1 MPRPAL
7 PHRFSFL
14 SPRGAAAQALRW
26 WGPCLLAAAGCA
38 PAQYFQSDARLGAPA
53 ETAAGAPARYT
64 AGRQYARPGVLHRV
78 FFGKHHRSTWAA
90 PVAAPVFD
98 VATAAPGGALRRVKL
113 GGGFNSTSLGVVAAD
128 GRPYV
133 LRTVDKDPRRALRGW
148 LKNSPLAWY
157 LRDNV
162 SATHPYGA
170 LAVPPLARAVG
181 VPHTNPRLFYARPA
195 DPALAGDSLAKL
207 RGQLV
212 WLEEKFSADAR
223 PTDAVPTAT
232 ALVGS
237 EAFYKRLFADPRH
250 RPDPA
255 ALLRAR
261 LLDAWLGDWDR
272 HAGQWTWAQV
282 PTPGAPT
289 GRFFYQPVPKDRDM
303 VFYRA
308 ADGVFPW
315 LFTRRFAMRKWNTFR
330 PTYYDLKGLLQ
341 QGHYLDEHGLIS
353 LTAGQFQAAAAAMQG
368 QLTDAAI
375 DSALHRLP
383 PAAYALEG
391 PYLAGALRQRRADL
405 PHVAAV
411 LYRRLSRRP
420 TVGGTAQA
428 ERFVVRRFADSTTVA
443 VYAPALGPDSLLLAR
458 TFSARETKVVT
469 LEGLEGADVFEVTEV
484 GSRATRGPHL
494 AIYGNPAARPPA
506 PGRGMR
512 YFTVPRRGAHAYS
525 HPAEE

>member
-1 MPRPAL
+1 M
-7 PHRFSFL
+7 
-14 SPRGAAAQALRW
+14 
-26 WGPCLLAAAGCA
+26 
-38 PAQYFQSDARLGAPA
+38 
-53 ETAAGAPARYT
+53 
-64 AGRQYARPGVLHRV
+64 
-78 FFGKHHRSTWAA
+78 
-90 PVAAPVFD
+90 
-98 VATAAPGGALRRVKL
+98 ATAAPGGALRRGKL
-113 GGGFNSTSLGVVAAD
+113 GGGFNSTSLGLTAAD

-133 LRTVDKDPRRALRGW
+133 LRTVDKDPRRALHGW
-148 LKNSPLAWY
+148 LKNSPLASY

-170 LAVPPLARAVG
+170 LVVPPLAKAMS
-181 VPHTNPRLFYARPA
+181 VPHTTPRLFYARPN
-195 DPALAGDSLAKL
+195 DPALAGDSLANL

-212 WLEEKFSADAR
+212 WLEEKFSGNAR
-223 PTDAVPTAT
+223 ATDAVPAAT
-232 ALVGS
+232 GLMNS
-237 EAFYKRLFADPRH
+237 EAFYKHLFTDPHH

-282 PTPGAPT
+282 PAPGTPT
-289 GRFFYQPVPKDRDM
+289 GRFCYQPVPKDRDM

-315 LFTRRFAMRKWNTFR
+315 LFTRKFAMRKWNTFR
-330 PTYYDLKGLLQ
+330 PAFYDLGGLLQ
-341 QGHYLDEHGLIS
+341 QGHYLDEHGLVP
-353 LTAGQFQAAAAAMQG
+353 LTAGQFRAAAAAMQG

-391 PYLAGALRQRRADL
+391 PYLAAALRQRRATL

-411 LYRRLSRRP
+411 LYRHLSRRP

-428 ERFVVRRFADSTTVA
+428 ERFVVRRYADSTTVA

-458 TFSARETKVVT
+458 TFFARETKVVT
-469 LEGLEGADVFEVTEV
+469 LEGLEGPDVFEVTEA
-484 GSRATRGPHL
+484 GPRAARVLHL
-494 AIYGNPAARPPA
+494 AIYGNPGARPPA
-506 PGRGMR
+506 PGQGLR
-512 YFTVPRRGAHAYS
+512 YFTTPRHSAHAYTR
-525 HPAEE
+525 PGEK

>member
-1 MPRPAL
+1 MPPHSFVSSPRRAATPAL
-7 PHRFSFL
+7 C
-14 SPRGAAAQALRW
+14 RW
-26 WGPCLLAAAGCA
+26 WGALCLLAAAGCA
-38 PAQYFQSDARLGAPA
+38 QDNYFQADARLGTAA
-53 ETAAGAPARYT
+53 TAAGAPARYT
-64 AGRQYARPGVLHRV
+64 AGRQYARPGGLHRV
-78 FFGKHHRSTWAA
+78 FFGKHYRATWAA
-90 PVAAPVFD
+90 PVAAPPFEA
-98 VATAAPGGALRRVKL
+98 ATAAPGGALRLVKL
-113 GGGFNSTSLGVVAAD
+113 GGGFNSTSLGLVAAD

-148 LKNSPLAWY
+148 LRNSPLAWY

-162 SATHPYGA
+162 SATHPYAA
-170 LAVPPLARAVG
+170 LAVPPLARAAG
-181 VPHTNPRLFYARPA
+181 VPHTNPRLFYARPD

-212 WLEEKFSADAR
+212 WLEEKFGGDAR
-223 PTDAVPTAT
+223 PADAVPAAT
-232 ALVGS
+232 HLMSS
-237 EAFYKRLFADPRH
+237 EAFYKRLLADPRH

-282 PTPGAPT
+282 PAPGAAS
-289 GRFFYQPVPKDRDM
+289 RFYYQPVPKDRDM

-308 ADGVFPW
+308 ADGVVPW
-315 LFTRRFAMRKWNTFR
+315 AATRRFTVRKWNTFR
-330 PTYYDLKGLLQ
+330 PAYHDPAGLLQ
-341 QGHYLDEHGLIS
+341 QGHYLDEHGLVA
-353 LTAGQFQAAAAAMQG
+353 LTAGQFQAAAIAMQR

-375 DSALHRLP
+375 DSALRLLP

-391 PYLAGALRQRRADL
+391 PYLAGALRQRRAAL
-405 PHVAAV
+405 PRVAAV

-428 ERFVVRRFADSTTVA
+428 ERFVVRRYADSAAVA

-458 TFSARETKVVT
+458 TFFGHETKVVT

-484 GSRATRGPHL
+484 GPRAAQGPRL
-494 AIYGNPAARPPA
+494 AIYGNPGARPPA
-506 PGRGMR
+506 PGRGLR
-512 YFTVPRRGAHAYS
+512 YFTAPRRSAHAYAR
-525 HPAEE
+525 PAEE